1 MLLIYITRFLISV
14 KPDPRDL
21 VDLRSNA
28 TEKRRPG
35 RPPKVAQEE
44 ISLEA
49 GRATKRA
56 RQSTLSF
63 VTPGDRIYE

>member
-1 MLLIYITRFLISV
+1 MLLTYITQFLISV

-21 VDLRSNA
+21 VDLRSNT

-49 GRATKRA
+49 GRAT
-56 RQSTLSF
+56 T
-63 VTPGDRIYE
+63 V